1 MKHFVGKISKRSQ
14 LFIII
19 LVLLGGSSAFA
30 SSVKM
35 QTATPYATDYPAD
48 KQTGEAVQRQI
59 QQEAE
64 LTPFPTGT
72 IWSFPPATFTPGPT
86 EPSPPA
92 TPAGVGFIIDPDR
105 EDSLSKLMTVT

>member
-35 QTATPYATDYPAD
+35 QTATPYPTDYPAD

-72 IWSFPPATFTPGPT
+72 FWYFPPVTFTPGPT
-86 EPSPPA
+86 EPPP
-92 TPAGVGFIIDPDR
+92 PSSSSGVGVIIDPYRD
-105 EDSLSKLMTVT
+105 DLLSKLSTV